1 MKRVIFH
8 VDVNSAFLSWEACYR
23 MAISSITERFY
34 LDEKGCD
41 RFIEIMEKTENRPVK
56 QIQMTNKYEEGKKL
70 LKKFF
75 CQ

>member
-1 MKRVIFH
+1 
-8 VDVNSAFLSWEACYR
+8 

-34 LDEKGCD
+34 FDEKGCN

-56 QIQMTNKYEEGKKL
+56 QIQLTNKYEEGKKL

-75 CQ
+75 CR

>member
-1 MKRVIFH
+1 
-8 VDVNSAFLSWEACYR
+8 

-34 LDEKGCD
+34 LDGNGCN

-56 QIQMTNKYEEGKKL
+56 QIQLTNKYEEGKKL

-75 CQ
+75 CR